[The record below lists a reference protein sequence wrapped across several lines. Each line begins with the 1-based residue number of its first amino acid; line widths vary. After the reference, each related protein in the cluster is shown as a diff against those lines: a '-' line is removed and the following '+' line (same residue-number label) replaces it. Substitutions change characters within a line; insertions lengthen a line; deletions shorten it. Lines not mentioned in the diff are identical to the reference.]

1 MPLAFMAAAGIGL
14 LMTASLL
21 RRFGA
26 FVFRHTLRRGY
37 DLKARYGSKTQKSW
51 VVVTGGSDGYGLD
64 ICQKLAKKEFNI
76 CMISRNEA
84 KMKEKLAE
92 IAHQVETKYIVA
104 DFFEMTK
111 IADYERIATELKSLD
126 VALLFLNAGVIQFG
140 PFSEIPNYRV

>member
-1 MPLAFMAAAGIGL
+1 
-14 LMTASLL
+14 
-21 RRFGA
+21 
-26 FVFRHTLRRGY
+26 
-37 DLKARYGSKTQKSW
+37 
-51 VVVTGGSDGYGLD
+51 
-64 ICQKLAKKEFNI
+64 
-76 CMISRNEA
+76 MISRNEA

-140 PFSEIPNYRV
+140 PFSDIPNYRV